1 MASIRLFL
9 TLTLISIIVL
19 VSFLSSI
26 RGYRESMAEAE
37 QLFDLQLIE
46 HAKIL
51 SLLNPRLY
59 SASNPQVIERLILPK
74 VGDAD
79 LSAEMRIAYQVF
91 DASGQLLLRSV
102 IAPVEK
108 ISPLE
113 VGYHDDNFSGYRW
126 RALVVQEP
134 SSGHWVIV
142 AQRDDVRYELAES
155 VILQAVVPTL
165 LGVPIAAVLIWFI
178 VGYGLR
184 PIGKLAS
191 AVHAREVSDLSPVEL
206 DNIPRE
212 LTPLTQSTNDL
223 LVRLQSSFNREKR
236 FAADAAHE
244 LRTPISI
251 LKVQVHNLLAE
262 ASEPSKSLEELQ
274 QGIDMMGRLVEQIL
288 VLNRTA
294 PDQYMMQFV
303 EVDLYSLAQ
312 DIVSNDF
319 EQFLLKNQSFELQG
333 ESVLFRGDI
342 TALRSLIQNLLSNA
356 SKYTPVGGKIVLRI
370 NHERDAVFLTIEDSG
385 PGIDVTYR
393 GRVFDRFYRLQ
404 GDQHYSG
411 ISGSGLGLAI
421 VKHIVDMHRAKIS
434 LGQSSTL
441 GGLQI
446 EIKFP
451 RTEASDWR

>member
-1 MASIRLFL
+1 
-9 TLTLISIIVL
+9 
-19 VSFLSSI
+19 
-26 RGYRESMAEAE
+26 
-37 QLFDLQLIE
+37 
-46 HAKIL
+46 
-51 SLLNPRLY
+51 
-59 SASNPQVIERLILPK
+59 
-74 VGDAD
+74 
-79 LSAEMRIAYQVF
+79 
-91 DASGQLLLRSV
+91 
-102 IAPVEK
+102 
-108 ISPLE
+108 
-113 VGYHDDNFSGYRW
+113 
-126 RALVVQEP
+126 
-134 SSGHWVIV
+134 
-142 AQRDDVRYELAES
+142 
-155 VILQAVVPTL
+155 
-165 LGVPIAAVLIWFI
+165 
-178 VGYGLR
+178 
-184 PIGKLAS
+184 
-191 AVHAREVSDLSPVEL
+191 
-206 DNIPRE
+206 
-212 LTPLTQSTNDL
+212 
-223 LVRLQSSFNREKR
+223 
-236 FAADAAHE
+236 
-244 LRTPISI
+244 
-251 LKVQVHNLLAE
+251 VQVHNLLAE
-262 ASEPSKSLEELQ
+262 ASESSKSLEELQ

-451 RTEASDWR
+451 ITEASDWR